1 MGCVG
6 VQFGSAH
13 RGLLQPQRS
22 AHCKSVYTC
31 ASDLWL
37 RPSLPHN
44 PPPPNLLQPG
54 SEVSSCVSHKLAP
67 EKQLEE
73 RILFLVQPQAGRH
86 CPSFP
91 HSPSMKTLVSG
102 WGPGV
107 D

>member
-1 MGCVG
+1 MLESSLDPHIAASSSHSGARIVNLCTPAPRIC
-6 VQFGSAH
+6 GSA
-13 RGLLQPQRS
+13 P
-22 AHCKSVYTC
+22 
-31 ASDLWL
+31 
-37 RPSLPHN
+37 PSPTT
-44 PPPPNLLQPG
+44 PPPNLLQPG